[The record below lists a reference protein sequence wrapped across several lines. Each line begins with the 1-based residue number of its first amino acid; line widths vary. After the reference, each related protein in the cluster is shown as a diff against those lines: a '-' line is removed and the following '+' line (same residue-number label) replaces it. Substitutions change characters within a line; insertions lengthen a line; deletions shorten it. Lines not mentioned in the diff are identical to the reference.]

1 MSEFWTIL
9 PQGTLSRAEHRAA
22 TLALALL
29 SFLATALVINS
40 AWYGN
45 VTALILRSTFFSLLV
60 SAGLVAVATKRTS
73 VLWRGALY
81 LLALA
86 VLIPGPYLWTNYM
99 NIIRS
104 GGIANETDMALFIVS
119 ALATL
124 VLVRYLIGW
133 VMVGLGILALA
144 YAFFGDL
151 IPGTYGHAGYSLGR
165 VTSNLFLRTEGLFGL
180 PMGVAAQYIVLFSL
194 LGTLLLRTGLG
205 QVFVDL
211 AHSLT
216 GRIQGGPALTAVISS
231 TMFSSIN
238 GSAVAGVVTTGTFTI
253 PLMKRTGYR
262 PKVAG
267 AIEAAA
273 SSAGQ
278 IMPPVMGAAAFLM
291 AELTQTPYATI
302 AAAALI
308 PALLYVFA
316 LLVGV
321 REEAGKYDLGR
332 GDDGEI
338 PKLREVLFKR
348 GHLLLPLLALIVFL
362 AIGYTPA
369 AAAVLCLIATLIV
382 ATATKATRIGPVA
395 ILEVMMNTVKNV
407 LPVVAAVAVAGMLIG
422 VLTLTGMALKLSS
435 LILDFGGDNLFLV
448 LILTM
453 VASFVLGLG
462 MPTSAAYL
470 LLAILIAPALESFGL
485 PVIAA
490 HMFIF
495 YYGLLSAITPP
506 VALAAYA
513 GASIAG
519 AEPNETA
526 VEAMRLGFVKV
537 VAPFLFV
544 YAPQLLLIGT
554 PLTIT
559 LATVAAFTGVFAAG
573 TAMTGWFVRHLSW
586 AHRIGLFCAA
596 ALTTLA
602 LVWPVGSA
610 ASLIV
615 EAAGLV
621 LTAVICWINARSGRA
636 QVQETSR
643 QDG

>member
-1 MSEFWTIL
+1 MTDITSIL
-9 PQGTLSRAEHRAA
+9 PDEHLPRWEHRIA
-22 TLALALL
+22 TGVLAILAILVSAL
-29 SFLATALVINS
+29 VIWSAWFGDITALV
-40 AWYGN
+40 
-45 VTALILRSTFFSLLV
+45 LRSTFFSLMV
-60 SAGLVAVATKRTS
+60 SAGLVVVAAKRTFWP
-73 VLWRGALY
+73 WRLVIY
-81 LLALA
+81 LLAAA
-86 VLIPGPYLWTNYM
+86 VLLPGPYLWVNYL
-99 NIIRS
+99 NIVRS
-104 GGIANETDMALFIVS
+104 GGIAGSTDIFLFVVS
-119 ALATL
+119 TVSVL
-124 VLVRYLIGW
+124 VLARYLIGW
-133 VMVGLGILALA
+133 VMVGLGVIALA
-144 YAFFGDL
+144 YAFFGYL

-180 PMGVAAQYIVLFSL
+180 PMGVAVQYILLFSL
-194 LGTLLLRTGLG
+194 LGSLLLRTGLG

-211 AHSLT
+211 AHALT
-216 GRIQGGPALTAVISS
+216 GRVQGGPALTAVISS

-321 REEAGKYDLGR
+321 REEAGKYNLGR
-332 GDDGEI
+332 AEADDI
-338 PKLREVLFKR
+338 PQLKEVLLKR
-348 GHLLLPLLALIVFL
+348 GHLLIPLVGLVVFL
-362 AIGYTPA
+362 AVGYTPS

-382 ATATKATRIGPVA
+382 SVFSPKTRIGPVGMV
-395 ILEVMMNTVKNV
+395 EVMMETVKNV
-407 LPVVAAVAVAGMLIG
+407 LPVVAAVAIAGMLIG
-422 VLTLTGMALKLSS
+422 VLTLTGMALKMSS
-435 LILDFGGDNLFLV
+435 LILHVGSGSLL
-448 LILTM
+448 LTLLLTM

-470 LLAILIAPALESFGL
+470 LLAILIAPALETFGL

-526 VEAMRLGFVKV
+526 MESIRLGFVKV

-544 YAPQLLLIGT
+544 YAPELLLIGT
-554 PLTIT
+554 PVNIV
-559 LATVAAFTGVFAAG
+559 LAVIAAFAGTFAAG
-573 TAMTGWFVRHLSW
+573 TALTGWMIQPLTVV
-586 AHRIGLFCAA
+586 HRAGFLLV
-596 ALTTLA
+596 ALLETAA
-602 LVWPVGSA
+602 LVWPVGSSM
-610 ASLIV
+610 SLLAG
-615 EAAGLV
+615 AAGLV
-621 LTAVICWINARSGRA
+621 LLGVLVFGLWAGGRSPRA
-636 QVQETSR
+636 A
-643 QDG
+643 

>member
-1 MSEFWTIL
+1 MTPITDIL
-9 PQGTLSRAEHRAA
+9 PAPALPRWERLAA
-22 TLALALL
+22 TAALAAL
-29 SFLATALVINS
+29 SIAVTALCIWS
-40 AWYGN
+40 AWYGSI
-45 VTALILRSTFFSLLV
+45 TALVLRSTFFSLMV
-60 SAGLVAVATKRTS
+60 AAGLIVVASERPGWLRPVI
-73 VLWRGALY
+73 Y
-81 LLALA
+81 ALA
-86 VLIPGPYLWTNYM
+86 AGVLIPGPYLWVNYLS
-99 NIIRS
+99 IVRS
-104 GGIANETDMALFIVS
+104 GGIASQLDVALFVVCT
-119 ALATL
+119 AAVL
-124 VLVRYLIGW
+124 VLARYLIGW
-133 VMVGLGILALA
+133 VMVGLGVAALA
-144 YAFFGDL
+144 YAFFGDM
-151 IPGTYGHAGYSLGR
+151 IPGTYGHAGYSLSR

-180 PMGVAAQYIVLFSL
+180 PMGVAVQYILLFSL
-194 LGTLLLRTGLG
+194 LGTLLLKTGLG

-211 AHSLT
+211 AHAAT
-216 GRIQGGPALTAVISS
+216 GRVQGGPALTAVVSS

-291 AELTQTPYATI
+291 AEITQTPYATI

-332 GDDGEI
+332 ADPSEI
-338 PKLREVLFKR
+338 PALKDVLLKR
-348 GHLLLPLLALIVFL
+348 GHLLIPLVGLIVFL
-362 AIGYTPA
+362 AMGYTPS
-369 AAAVLCLIATLIV
+369 AAAVLCLATTLV
-382 ATATKATRIGPVA
+382 VSVFGKATRIGPVGLVA
-395 ILEVMMNTVKNV
+395 VMMETVKNV
-407 LPVVAAVAVAGMLIG
+407 LPIVAAVGIAGMLIG

-435 LILDFGGDNLFLV
+435 LILTAGAGSLL
-448 LILTM
+448 LTLLLTM

-470 LLAILIAPALESFGL
+470 LLAILIAPALEQFGL

-526 VEAMRLGFVKV
+526 MESIRLGFVKV

-544 YAPQLLLIGT
+544 YAPELLLIGT
-554 PLTIT
+554 PGNIA
-559 LATVAAFTGVFAAG
+559 LATVAAFAGTFAAG
-573 TAMTGWFVRHLSW
+573 TALTGWMIRPLTA
-586 AHRIGLFCAA
+586 AHRAGFVAVA
-596 ALTTLA
+596 ALETVALVMPVGGAVSLGAEVAGLA
-602 LVWPVGSA
+602 LLGA
-610 ASLIV
+610 
-615 EAAGLV
+615 LV
-621 LTAVICWINARSGRA
+621 MVLRRTA
-636 QVQETSR
+636 
-643 QDG
+643 

>member
-1 MSEFWTIL
+1 MSNITSIL
-9 PQGTLSRAEHRAA
+9 LDDHLPRWEHRLA
-22 TLALALL
+22 TGAFAILAILVTVLVVWSAW
-29 SFLATALVINS
+29 FGNITALV
-40 AWYGN
+40 
-45 VTALILRSTFFSLLV
+45 LRATFFSLMV
-60 SAGLVAVATKRTS
+60 SAGLVAVATRRTFAP
-73 VLWRGALY
+73 WRAVLY
-81 LLALA
+81 LLAVA
-86 VLIPGPYLWTNYM
+86 VLVPGPYLWVNYL
-99 NIIRS
+99 NIVRS
-104 GGIANETDMALFIVS
+104 GGIAGSLDITLFVIATVS
-119 ALATL
+119 VLILA
-124 VLVRYLIGW
+124 RYVIGW
-133 VMVGLGILALA
+133 VMVALGVIALA
-144 YAFFGDL
+144 YAFFGDV

-180 PMGVAAQYIVLFSL
+180 PMGVAVQYILLFSL
-194 LGTLLLRTGLG
+194 LGGLLLRTGLG

-211 AHSLT
+211 AHALT
-216 GRIQGGPALTAVISS
+216 GRVQGGPALTAVISS

-308 PALLYVFA
+308 PALMYVFA

-321 REEAGKYDLGR
+321 REEAGKFDLGR
-332 GDDGEI
+332 ADPSDI
-338 PKLREVLFKR
+338 PQLKEVLLKR
-348 GHLLLPLLALIVFL
+348 GHLLIPLIGLVVFL
-362 AIGYTPA
+362 AVGYTPS
-369 AAAVLCLIATLIV
+369 AAAVLCLIATLV
-382 ATATKATRIGPVA
+382 VSVFTKETRIGP
-395 ILEVMMNTVKNV
+395 IGLIEVMMETVRNV

-422 VLTLTGMALKLSS
+422 VLTLTGMALKMSS
-435 LILDFGGDNLFLV
+435 LILDVGAGSLFLT
-448 LILTM
+448 LLLTM

-470 LLAILIAPALESFGL
+470 LLAILIAPALETFGL

-526 VEAMRLGFVKV
+526 MESIRLGFVKV

-544 YAPQLLLIGT
+544 YAPELLLIGT
-554 PLTIT
+554 PVNIV
-559 LATVAAFTGVFAAG
+559 LATVAAFAGTFAAG
-573 TAMTGWFVRHLSW
+573 TALTGWMIRPLT
-586 AHRIGLFCAA
+586 AMHRAGFTLVA
-596 ALTTLA
+596 ALATVT
-602 LVWPVGSA
+602 LVWPVGNVVSLLAEA
-610 ASLIV
+610 ASLALLGALV
-615 EAAGLV
+615 FGLWS
-621 LTAVICWINARSGRA
+621 AARSTRA
-636 QVQETSR
+636 A
-643 QDG
+643 

>member
-1 MSEFWTIL
+1 MSNITSIL
-9 PQGTLSRAEHRAA
+9 LDDHLPRWEHRLA
-22 TLALALL
+22 TGAFAILAILVTVLVVWSAW
-29 SFLATALVINS
+29 FGNITALV
-40 AWYGN
+40 
-45 VTALILRSTFFSLLV
+45 LRATFFSLMV
-60 SAGLVAVATKRTS
+60 SAGLVAVATRRS
-73 VLWRGALY
+73 FAPWRAVLY
-81 LLALA
+81 LLAVA
-86 VLIPGPYLWTNYM
+86 VLVPGPYLWVNYL
-99 NIIRS
+99 NIVRS
-104 GGIANETDMALFIVS
+104 GGIAGSLDITLFVIATVS
-119 ALATL
+119 VLILA
-124 VLVRYLIGW
+124 RYVIGW
-133 VMVGLGILALA
+133 VMVALGVIALA
-144 YAFFGDL
+144 YAFFGDA

-180 PMGVAAQYIVLFSL
+180 PMGVAVQYILLFSL
-194 LGTLLLRTGLG
+194 LGGLLLRTGLG

-211 AHSLT
+211 AHALT
-216 GRIQGGPALTAVISS
+216 GRVQGGPALTAVISS

-308 PALLYVFA
+308 PALMYVFA

-321 REEAGKYDLGR
+321 REEAGKFDLGR
-332 GDDGEI
+332 ADPSDI
-338 PKLREVLFKR
+338 PQLKEVLLKR
-348 GHLLLPLLALIVFL
+348 GHLLIPLIGLVVFL
-362 AIGYTPA
+362 AVGYTPS
-369 AAAVLCLIATLIV
+369 AAAVLCLIATLV
-382 ATATKATRIGPVA
+382 VSVFTKETRIGP
-395 ILEVMMNTVKNV
+395 IGLIEVMMETVRNV

-422 VLTLTGMALKLSS
+422 VLTLTGMALKMSS
-435 LILDFGGDNLFLV
+435 LILDVGAGSLFLT
-448 LILTM
+448 LLLTM

-470 LLAILIAPALESFGL
+470 LLAILIAPALETFGL

-526 VEAMRLGFVKV
+526 MESIRLGFVKV

-544 YAPQLLLIGT
+544 YAPELLLIGT
-554 PLTIT
+554 PVNIA
-559 LATVAAFTGVFAAG
+559 LATVAAFAGTFAAG
-573 TAMTGWFVRHLSW
+573 TALTGWMIRPLT
-586 AHRIGLFCAA
+586 ALHRAGFTLVA
-596 ALTTLA
+596 ALATVT
-602 LVWPVGSA
+602 LVWPVGSVVSLLAEA
-610 ASLIV
+610 ASLALLGALV
-615 EAAGLV
+615 FGLWSAAK
-621 LTAVICWINARSGRA
+621 SPRA
-636 QVQETSR
+636 A
-643 QDG
+643 